1 MEVIA
6 VGVNLSVTKP
16 GTYRIDGFILDD
28 SGKEIGYEKV
38 EERLNPG
45 NHTLSL
51 EFSPSDFII
60 LEEVSRVRLVD
71 LVLTSDGEELEN
83 RDLAWTSEEMDPLAF
98 RAVPGSGE
106 AMASQESV
114 VPAGSDS
121 NLPLPAAEGAVL
133 RRENGT
139 VVIS

>member
-1 MEVIA
+1 
-6 VGVNLSVTKP
+6 VTKP

-83 RDLAWTSEEMDPLAF
+83 RDLAWTSEEMDP
-98 RAVPGSGE
+98 
-106 AMASQESV
+106 
-114 VPAGSDS
+114 
-121 NLPLPAAEGAVL
+121 
-133 RRENGT
+133 
-139 VVIS
+139 